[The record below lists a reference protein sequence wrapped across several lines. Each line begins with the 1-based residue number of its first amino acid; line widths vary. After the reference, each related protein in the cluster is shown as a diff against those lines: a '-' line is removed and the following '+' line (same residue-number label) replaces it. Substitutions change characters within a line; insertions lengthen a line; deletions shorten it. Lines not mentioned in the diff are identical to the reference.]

1 MSEMLSV
8 DPLVLLAITGMS
20 LVTILTRVSGFVLAR
35 RFAIEGRTKAAL
47 EAVPGSILIAIIAP
61 TVFTT
66 GPAETIASLIT
77 LVLASRLPFIVAV
90 FGGIGSVVLLR
101 AFLTG

>member
-1 MSEMLSV
+1 MSEMLSI
-8 DPLVLLAITGMS
+8 DPLVLLAIIGMS

-35 RFAIEGRTKAAL
+35 SFAIEGRTKAAL
-47 EAVPGSILIAIIAP
+47 EAVPGSILIAIIVP

-77 LVLASRLPFIVAV
+77 LVLASRLPFILAV

-101 AFLTG
+101 AFLMG

>member
-1 MSEMLSV
+1 MSEMLAI
-8 DPLVLLAITGMS
+8 DPYVLLAIIGMS

-35 RFAIEGRTKAAL
+35 SFTIEGRTKAAL
-47 EAVPGSILIAIIAP
+47 EAVPGSVLIAIIVP
-61 TVFTT
+61 TVFAT

-90 FGGIGSVVLLR
+90 FGGVGSVVLLR
-101 AFLTG
+101 FLLNG

>member
-1 MSEMLSV
+1 MSEMLAI
-8 DPLVLLAITGMS
+8 DPYVLLAIIGMS

-35 RFAIEGRTKAAL
+35 SFAIEGRTKAAL
-47 EAVPGSILIAIIAP
+47 EAVPGSVLIAIIVP
-61 TVFTT
+61 TVFAT

-90 FGGIGSVVLLR
+90 FGGVGSVVLLR
-101 AFLTG
+101 FLLNG

>member
-1 MSEMLSV
+1 MSELLSI
-8 DPLVLLAITGMS
+8 DPYVFLTIIGMAF
-20 LVTILTRVSGFVLAR
+20 VTILTRVSGFVLASS
-35 RFAIEGRTKAAL
+35 FAIEGRTRAAL
-47 EAVPGSILIAIIAP
+47 EAVPGSVLIAIIVP

-90 FGGIGSVVLLR
+90 FGGVGAVVFLRVLLP
-101 AFLTG
+101 G

>member
-101 AFLTG
+101 AFL